1 MRAIPAIPRRLL
13 PAVLLAL
20 MALPG
25 AAPARTVLEAGSAT
39 TWRFLEGTE
48 PAAGWTG
55 LGFDDAAW
63 KTGPAPLGYGEA
75 RLGTRIPHQNNVG
88 QPGPA
93 WFRRS
98 FVAPALAEGERAV
111 IVLCADD
118 GAVVHLN
125 GREIG
130 RYNMPKGPVANGTLA
145 RQELDEKSEGFYLRL
160 TVPPGLL
167 RAAATNVLAVE
178 VHPATTNDTDLFFD
192 LALKTVP
199 PQSGPPKVTPAAKPV
214 LETYHQKHYVGPAD
228 RVPDGYFD
236 GGRHMRLDEEGRAQS
251 GREILLVDRGNDP
264 ELQRQIAYAQSA
276 EIRQLPELERV
287 QKLAAFVDGRT
298 TPPGGERWTG
308 PTIDMITKEFA
319 NKTLRIGDVVEQS
332 QAGVCR
338 HRSLLFKILAD
349 EAGLQA
355 ALVRGNYAQRGRTPG
370 FAHAWNEVT
379 LSDGRRVLVD
389 VMHNGGKPVFRAV
402 TDPYVVRCYLR
413 EDDTP
418 WYREAAAPAE
428 AK

>member
-1 MRAIPAIPRRLL
+1 MNAAPAWPCRFL
-13 PAVLLAL
+13 PALLVAL
-20 MALPG
+20 SILPG
-25 AAPARTVLEAGSAT
+25 ALPARTVLEAGAPT
-39 TWRFLEGTE
+39 TWKYLEGTP
-48 PAAGWTG
+48 PADGWTAP
-55 LGFDDAAW
+55 GFDDTAW
-63 KTGPAPLGYGEA
+63 ASGPAPLGYGEE
-75 RLGTRIPHQNNVG
+75 RLGTRMTRPREAG
-88 QPGPA
+88 TAGPA
-93 WFRRS
+93 WFRRT
-98 FVAPALAEGERAV
+98 FVAPALADGERAV
-111 IVLCADD
+111 VVLCVDD

-130 RYNMPKGPVANGTLA
+130 RYNMAKGPVTSRTLA
-145 RQELDEKSEGFYLRL
+145 RQELDAKAEGFYLRL
-160 TVPPGLL
+160 PVPPGLL
-167 RAAATNVLAVE
+167 HPAATNVLAVE

-199 PQSGPPKVTPAAKPV
+199 PRNEAPKVTPAAKPV
-214 LETYHQKHYVGPAD
+214 LEAYYQKHYVGPAD

-236 GGRHMRLDEEGRAQS
+236 GGRHMRLDDEGRAQS

-264 ELQRQIAYAQSA
+264 ELQRQIAYAQSD
-276 EIRQLPELERV
+276 EIRRLPELERV
-287 QKLAAFVDGRT
+287 QKLAAFVDRRT

-319 NKTLRIGDVVEQS
+319 NRTLRVGEVVEQS

-355 ALVRGNYAQRGRTPG
+355 ALVRGNYAVRGRTPG

-379 LSDGRRVLVD
+379 LADGRRLLVD
-389 VMHNGGKPVFRAV
+389 VMHHGGKPVFPPV
-402 TDPYVVRCYLR
+402 TDPAVVRCYRR

-418 WYREAAAPAE
+418 WYPAGAP
-428 AK
+428 